1 MNTGYPITFFMA
13 LGCRRLARAA
23 AKLVAV
29 VAGGAILLGAAPPKD
44 VLVLH
49 KVNCS

>member
-1 MNTGYPITFFMA
+1 MNTGYPVTFFMA

-29 VAGGAILLGAAPPKD
+29 VAGAVSAENALSLCQ
-44 VLVLH
+44 V
-49 KVNCS
+49 SRS